1 MMSKAVGVGLVLCAV
16 AVAALPLS
24 AGAQDGQHDFDF
36 ELGHWHIHLKQRMH
50 PLTGSNTWVDFDG
63 TSTTRPIWKGQG
75 EIEEFETKSP
85 NGPIEGLTLRTY
97 NAQSHQWRLYW
108 ANSKSGILFVPQ
120 IGQFKDGVGEF
131 YAQDSLNG
139 KLIFVRFIWSKTNT
153 DTPHFEQ
160 SYSDDGG
167 KTWEV
172 NWITD
177 QNHVPAGPD
186 SIPGAQTADARAF
199 DFLFGT
205 ERYHLKR
212 LQHPL
217 SGSTTWV
224 ESNGTST
231 GYKIWGGRADLT
243 ETHASGSSSGQLM
256 GLTLRTYNPE
266 THEWYLYW
274 ANSKDGVVSAPQF
287 GRFKAGV
294 GDFYACDTFNGRGI
308 LVRYEWTGTM
318 SKSPRFEQ
326 AYSEDGGKSWEVN
339 WISSVEVA
347 SAR

>member
-50 PLTGSNTWVDFDG
+50 SPDGLEYVGVDFDG

-85 NGPIEGLTLRTY
+85 TGPSRALRCGRTMRR
-97 NAQSHQWRLYW
+97 AT
-108 ANSKSGILFVPQ
+108 SGGSTGEQQKRDPLRATDS
-120 IGQFKDGVGEF
+120 GQFKDGVGEF

-139 KLIFVRFIWSKTNT
+139 KLIFAAIHLV
-153 DTPHFEQ
+153 E
-160 SYSDDGG
+160 
-167 KTWEV
+167 
-172 NWITD
+172 D
-177 QNHVPAGPD
+177 QHRHASLRAVVLGRRRQDVGSELDHRPK
-186 SIPGAQTADARAF
+186 SRAR
-199 DFLFGT
+199 
-205 ERYHLKR
+205 RP
-212 LQHPL
+212 QHPRGADGRRASIRL
-217 SGSTTWV
+217 PVRHGAVSPEAAPAPAIRFHHMGRKAMALPPDTRSGV
-224 ESNGTST
+224 GA
-231 GYKIWGGRADLT
+231 RFLT

-326 AYSEDGGKSWEVN
+326 AYSEPTAGSRGK
-339 WISSVEVA
+339 
-347 SAR
+347 